1 MEETKTLQA
10 VSKLQTQMEARMD
23 DMRAE
28 MVSQMDAQ
36 ASTMNDMRA
45 ELQHELV
52 SQASQMTELQS
63 QNQLLQSQNQLLLS
77 KISALSSQ
85 NSNAPGIFDGAD
97 RRKRAAKEEKLRESG
112 QTVAPTVRRRQLAFF
127 VSRLPLPFYC
137 SHAHANCFTGCGIP
151 VRPNARRCL

>member
-10 VSKLQTQMEARMD
+10 VSKLQTQMDAQASTMN

-36 ASTMNDMRA
+36 ASTMNQMRD
-45 ELQHELV
+45 EMV
-52 SQASQMTELQS
+52 SQASQMTE
-63 QNQLLQSQNQLLLS
+63 LQSQNQLLLS

-137 SHAHANCFTGCGIP
+137 
-151 VRPNARRCL
+151 